1 MKILILRFSSI
12 GDIVLTTPVL
22 RCIKSQYPAYS
33 LHYATKA
40 QFAGLLSN
48 NPYISKLHLLDK
60 DLNSMIRELKAEN
73 FDIVIDLHR
82 NIRTKLIKTSL
93 RVRSYAFDKL
103 NWEKWL
109 MVMFKINILPYEHIV
124 DRYIDSCK
132 ALNVVN
138 DGKGLDYFI
147 SPETVSGIK
156 NLPASYLV
164 YAIGAQH
171 NTKKLNLNKKI
182 ELLNKVERKTVYL
195 IGGKNDQEEGDELA
209 SKCQNAVN
217 LSGQLTI
224 DQSALLMKGA
234 EAVISHDTGMMHIA
248 AALKKPIISVWG
260 NTIPEFGMTP
270 YYGDS
275 GNIKI
280 EGHEVLVVKQESEHV
295 ILPHPKVPNLIIE
308 VEELSC
314 RPCSKIGYKQ
324 CPRGHFNC
332 MNMQNFDKVGD
343 FLAGKINQ

>member
-22 RCIKSQYPAYS
+22 RCLKTQNPSYS
-33 LHYATKA
+33 LHYATKV

-60 DLNSMIRELKAEN
+60 DLNSLIRELKAEN

-82 NIRTKLIKTSL
+82 NIRTRLIKTSL
-93 RVRSYAFDKL
+93 RVKSFAFDKL

-124 DRYIDSCK
+124 DRYIDTCK
-132 ALNVVN
+132 SLNVVN
-138 DGKGLDYFI
+138 DGNGLDYFI
-147 SPETVSGIK
+147 SPETTLG
-156 NLPASYLV
+156 LPDLPSSYLV

-182 ELLNKVERKTVYL
+182 ELLNKVEESTVYL
-195 IGGKNDQEEGDELA
+195 IGGKNDHEEGDALA
-209 SKCQNAVN
+209 SKCKNAVN
-217 LSGQLTI
+217 LSGQLSI

-234 EAVISHDTGMMHIA
+234 RAVISHDTGMMHIA
-248 AALKKPIISVWG
+248 AALKKPIISIWG

-280 EGHEVLVVKQESEHV
+280 EGHEVFVVKQENEHV
-295 ILPHPKVPNLIIE
+295 KLPDPKVPNLILE
-308 VEELSC
+308 VEDLSC

-332 MNMQNFDKVGD
+332 MTMQNFDTVTE
-343 FLAGKINQ
+343 FLAGKTSH